1 MARDGDPPFYGQPNR
16 PRRPQETETG
26 ITAKLTTILERIEN
40 IMSILIRDIAGVSFT
55 NITCEVIVLP
65 IEIADLNTVLAFVQP
80 TDKTIEAERYIV
92 GLKLDMGDEVKRL
105 PLNSII
111 FSRSD
116 IESKPTLTIP
126 FDVSDIDLDGIK
138 GYITEVF
145 LDTAIADLDVG
156 EATLSI
162 SADIGFHNILFNVG
176 NGGLAGFDIEL
187 TIGDPS
193 IAKFVGATF
202 PTEFPL
208 SDIVPDPV
216 DGAILRIRGVDLGDQ
231 VNPNDLQVMLATVDI
246 VPLAIGVSPLTAT
259 ITRLDDEDGNP
270 IQSVI
275 NNGSITVTA

>member
-1 MARDGDPPFYGQPNR
+1 
-16 PRRPQETETG
+16 
-26 ITAKLTTILERIEN
+26 
-40 IMSILIRDIAGVSFT
+40 MSILIRDIAGVSFT

-65 IEIADLNTVLAFVQP
+65 VEIADLKTVLAFVQP
-80 TDKTIEAERYIV
+80 TDKTLEAERYIV
-92 GLKLDMGDEVKRL
+92 GLKLDMGDSVQRL
-105 PLNSII
+105 PLDSIM
-111 FSRSD
+111 FSLGD
-116 IESKPTLTIP
+116 IETKPTLSIP
-126 FDVSDIDLDGIK
+126 FDVSGIDLDGIK

-145 LDTAIADLDVG
+145 LDAAIADLDIG
-156 EATLSI
+156 QATLSI

-202 PTEFPL
+202 PPEFPL
-208 SDIVPDPV
+208 SNIVPDPV
-216 DGAILRIRGVDLGDQ
+216 DGAMLRIRGVDLGDQ

-259 ITRLDDEDGNP
+259 ITRLDDEGGNP

-275 NNGSITVTA
+275 NNGVITVTA